1 MQNITYF
8 NIFWLFMLGNLVGVF
23 VEGIWCKL
31 RYGKWETHSV
41 AIWGKFNIVYGI
53 GTPIF
58 YIGGMLIS
66 RFHWLVHF
74 VVMSLLGSLVEYLC
88 GLVIRIGIR
97 MRAWDYSKQFLNIQG
112 LISLKM
118 AIVWGL
124 LGLGFNLF
132 LLEPL
137 KTILSYMTGL
147 WWTIAGIALT
157 VFMIVNLL
165 LTAVCIICWANRHR
179 KKAATGKLSKWIGKH
194 YPDNKMQKK
203 FFYWRFLDE
212 KQD

>member
-1 MQNITYF
+1 MQKITYF

-41 AIWGKFNIVYGI
+41 AIWGTFNIVYGI

-88 GLVIRIGIR
+88 GLVIRIGNTNES
-97 MRAWDYSKQFLNIQG
+97 MG
-112 LISLKM
+112 LQQ
-118 AIVWGL
+118 
-124 LGLGFNLF
+124 
-132 LLEPL
+132 
-137 KTILSYMTGL
+137 
-147 WWTIAGIALT
+147 T
-157 VFMIVNLL
+157 VFEYSG
-165 LTAVCIICWANRHR
+165 T
-179 KKAATGKLSKWIGKH
+179 
-194 YPDNKMQKK
+194 Y
-203 FFYWRFLDE
+203 
-212 KQD
+212 

>member
-1 MQNITYF
+1 MGLQQT
-8 NIFWLFMLGNLVGVF
+8 VF
-23 VEGIWCKL
+23 
-31 RYGKWETHSV
+31 
-41 AIWGKFNIVYGI
+41 
-53 GTPIF
+53 
-58 YIGGMLIS
+58 
-66 RFHWLVHF
+66 
-74 VVMSLLGSLVEYLC
+74 
-88 GLVIRIGIR
+88 
-97 MRAWDYSKQFLNIQG
+97 DIQG